1 MEATQFQSL
10 VTTALLVHENT
21 INEVKQSIDVD
32 ILLVDEKLKWE
43 AYEAWWAEESVDKR
57 LDFMRILADRLVQ
70 DEVPG
75 GKRLQA
81 ETDKHL
87 QDSILRLRTKHWE
100 PKEGTPWKFT
110 LTPSLSQTEC
120 FRGALSDLIASGGN
134 DRIMIRRPLLHVGT
148 SVAQLAESV

>member
-1 MEATQFQSL
+1 MWAMEATQFQSL
-10 VTTALLVHENT
+10 VTTALLAHENT

-43 AYEAWWAEESVDKR
+43 AYEAWWAEESVDNS

-81 ETDKHL
+81 
-87 QDSILRLRTKHWE
+87 
-100 PKEGTPWKFT
+100 
-110 LTPSLSQTEC
+110 
-120 FRGALSDLIASGGN
+120 
-134 DRIMIRRPLLHVGT
+134 
-148 SVAQLAESV
+148 